1 MIKYSVFAIIYHKSK
16 EKSMTFLEWLMS
28 SYPNPS
34 IHGQW
39 GLLHILTLVAC
50 IAIIVAFTFL
60 FRSKSLKTRKIVLWC
75 LVAILILFEVARRI
89 INFSKTTDFS
99 FQNVLHILLPRPWC
113 AISVFLIIFAM
124 CINKKFM
131 YNFVSITGLLCAI
144 AFFAYPGV
152 GFNNQY
158 ILFENLYSIVTH
170 CLILICSILM
180 ITLSFTKFEFKTMYK
195 ELVVLACVL
204 TYALF
209 EIYVLK
215 IENDP
220 MYFMPGNDIM
230 EILGVSYPVYLILYV
245 LVFAL
250 YFVSFYVIS
259 KISRK
264 KKNED
269 DNFNKILGII
279 REG

>member
-1 MIKYSVFAIIYHKSK
+1 
-16 EKSMTFLEWLMS
+16 MTFLDWLMS

-50 IAIIVAFTFL
+50 IIIIVAFTFL
-60 FRSKSLKTRKIVLWC
+60 FRSKSEKTRRTVLWC
-75 LVAILILFEVARRI
+75 LVAILILFEVARRV
-89 INFSKTTDFS
+89 INFIKTTDFS

-124 CINKKFM
+124 CVNKKFM
-131 YNFVSITGLLCAI
+131 YNFVSITGLLCAL

-158 ILFENLYSIVTH
+158 ILFENLYSIMTH
-170 CLILICSILM
+170 SLILICTILL
-180 ITLSFTKFEFKTMYK
+180 ITFKFTKFEFKTMYK

-204 TYALF
+204 TYVLF
-209 EIYVLK
+209 EIYVLG
-215 IENDP
+215 IESDP

-230 EILGVSYPVYLILYV
+230 EILGVSYPSFIVLYI

-250 YFVSFYVIS
+250 YFSSFYLIS
-259 KISRK
+259 DRKRK
-264 KKNED
+264 KNRSE
-269 DNFNKILGII
+269 DNFEQILSII
-279 REG
+279 KENM